1 MNITLNNEQVELI
14 QAKINSGKYQTIE
27 QVINEALQLL
37 EQRDREDQKWV
48 QETRKKVDEA
58 IEELRRGEGIDGE
71 LVIAQLQE
79 KLQRSR
85 QRQP

>member
-1 MNITLNNEQVELI
+1 MNIILNNEQVELI

>member
-1 MNITLNNEQVELI
+1 MNIILNNEQVELI

-79 KLQRSR
+79 KLQRTE
-85 QRQP
+85 

>member
-1 MNITLNNEQVELI
+1 
-14 QAKINSGKYQTIE
+14 
-27 QVINEALQLL
+27 LL

-79 KLQRSR
+79 KLQ
-85 QRQP
+85 Q

>member
-1 MNITLNNEQVELI
+1 MNIILNNEQVELI

-85 QRQP
+85 Q